1 METNNTK
8 LETGLKIHTF
18 RDAQV
23 MLDKDLAILY
33 GIQTKRLIEQV
44 KRNLDRFPESFMFQL
59 SVDEISRSQIA
70 TLKNRVNSGV
80 LEPISNSRSQ
90 IATLNPRQGKNIKYR
105 PYAFTEQGVAMLSSI
120 LRTSTAVQTS
130 IFIMESFVSMRKMLT
145 SNNDFSNEIG
155 LLKTKILDHD
165 SKINTLLKRMDDQS
179 FPQSGIFF
187 NDQIFDAYVF
197 SSELISK
204 AKKSIILIDNY
215 VDENTLL
222 QLSKRNKKV
231 SCTIYTEKINEQL
244 KLDLEKHNAQYPSI
258 EIRILKNAHDRFLI
272 LDEKELYHL
281 GASLKDLGKR
291 WFAFS
296 KMNGLV
302 SQILSHLQ
310 E

>member
-1 METNNTK
+1 METKNTK

-23 MLDKDLAILY
+23 MLDKDLAVLY

-80 LEPISNSRSQ
+80 PEPISNSRSQ

-130 IFIMESFVSMRKMLT
+130 IFIMESFVSMRKMLI
-145 SNNDFSNEIG
+145 SSNDFSNEIG

-215 VDENTLL
+215 IDETTLL

-231 SCTIYTEKINEQL
+231 YCTIYTEKLTEQL
-244 KLDLEKHNAQYPSI
+244 KLDVEKHNAQYPSI

-296 KMNGLV
+296 KMDGLV
-302 SQILSHLQ
+302 SQILSHLN

>member
-70 TLKNRVNSGV
+70 TLKNQVNSGV